1 MMKLKENKLSFMNSE
16 DNFNIVNCKSTY
28 DFFKEKKN
36 NLKNIIKI
44 DVQGYDE
51 VIFQDIPKEVLSQTD
66 ILIIEITPLKSK
78 SFDKKRF
85 NDKLACFKKF
95 MNFNG
100 ESVTIDQINQ
110 MAEKKSGQGIDL
122 IFLN

>member
-1 MMKLKENKLSFMNSE
+1 MIIFHHQIYRLLYRLLIRLLYFTLLYNN
-16 DNFNIVNCKSTY
+16 

-95 MNFNG
+95 MNFNYFY
-100 ESVTIDQINQ
+100 
-110 MAEKKSGQGIDL
+110 
-122 IFLN
+122 FL